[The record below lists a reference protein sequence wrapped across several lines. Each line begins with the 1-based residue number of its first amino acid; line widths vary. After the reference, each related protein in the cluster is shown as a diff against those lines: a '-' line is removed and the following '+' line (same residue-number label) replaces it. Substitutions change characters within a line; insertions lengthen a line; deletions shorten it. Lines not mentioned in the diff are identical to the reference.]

1 MKFVTILSVLTLA
14 AAVAADDS
22 GTANKKKVCI
32 NGCIKCY
39 CGDVKYDDHVCNLCS
54 CNQNAYKST
63 NASNPQGNCDL
74 PGGFTV
80 DCGRSKAMPQW
91 NETQWWMAESAS

>member
-1 MKFVTILSVLTLA
+1 MKLVTVLSVLTLA

-22 GTANKKKVCI
+22 DKANKKKVCI

-39 CGDVKYDDHVCNLCS
+39 CGDVKYDDH
-54 CNQNAYKST
+54 
-63 NASNPQGNCDL
+63 GNCDL

-80 DCGRSKAMPQW
+80 DCGTNLSGICIL
-91 NETQWWMAESAS
+91 